1 MADTTTPVIP
11 AAQDL
16 QINLAEVT
24 EQSEGIPQGGTPKI
38 ETPELNLDLDLNLS
52 DAPKDDDRL
61 KTEDQKNNEVVTT
74 PVVELTEQ
82 SEGIPQGGTVVET
95 PVEQKIE
102 EIVVPEPIAETPVVE
117 PVVTEP
123 IIETPAPE
131 VVVET
136 PVEEKVEEIGV
147 PEPVV
152 EVIAETPVVEPVVT
166 EPIVEP
172 IVTEPIVE
180 TQVVEET
187 QTPATIIESEP
198 ITAADAKDLKDD
210 MTMINEL
217 EWHASAGGLAPEA
230 IVAPQSTPAAA
241 ATTFDLDAML
251 GTPVAPVQQTI
262 EQKTDILQMPSVT
275 AAPIEAPVFTLP
287 TTTTQVPVQVIM
299 QTNISKNKS
308 VKTLLFTV
316 MFAALGFTTFFI
328 LKTMYPV
335 EFGSMFG
342 GQTTMHASEITT
354 GTELTWTEITGT
366 DLSGLILPTDQIS
379 GTLDTGTGTHESA
392 ITTDNAF
399 GALNDLGTTTTPPV
413 KDDISRLTDYVTQG
427 NNFLAQGKTVNNN
440 TVIKYGLYISKKAT
454 TFLED
459 IANGK
464 EINNLSGYFAQFDQY
479 IEQLNVLVGETP
491 PTEAIP
497 TAPETPV
504 SPTPVANDVQM
515 ISDSTTTA
523 Q

>member
-217 EWHASAGGLAPEA
+217 E
-230 IVAPQSTPAAA
+230 
-241 ATTFDLDAML
+241 
-251 GTPVAPVQQTI
+251 
-262 EQKTDILQMPSVT
+262 
-275 AAPIEAPVFTLP
+275 
-287 TTTTQVPVQVIM
+287 
-299 QTNISKNKS
+299 
-308 VKTLLFTV
+308 
-316 MFAALGFTTFFI
+316 
-328 LKTMYPV
+328 
-335 EFGSMFG
+335 
-342 GQTTMHASEITT
+342 
-354 GTELTWTEITGT
+354 
-366 DLSGLILPTDQIS
+366 
-379 GTLDTGTGTHESA
+379 
-392 ITTDNAF
+392 
-399 GALNDLGTTTTPPV
+399 
-413 KDDISRLTDYVTQG
+413 
-427 NNFLAQGKTVNNN
+427 
-440 TVIKYGLYISKKAT
+440 
-454 TFLED
+454 
-459 IANGK
+459 
-464 EINNLSGYFAQFDQY
+464 
-479 IEQLNVLVGETP
+479 
-491 PTEAIP
+491 
-497 TAPETPV
+497 
-504 SPTPVANDVQM
+504 
-515 ISDSTTTA
+515 
-523 Q
+523 

>member
-1 MADTTTPVIP
+1 LRYVKTLLFSTIEMADTTTPVIP

-16 QINLAEVT
+16 QINLADVT
-24 EQSEGIPQGGTPKI
+24 EQSEGITQGGTPKI

-74 PVVELTEQ
+74 PVVE
-82 SEGIPQGGTVVET
+82 PVVETPVAET
-95 PVEQKIE
+95 PVEQKVE
-102 EIVVPEPIAETPVVE
+102 EIIIPEPVAENPVIE

-136 PVEEKVEEIGV
+136 PVEQKIEEIVV
-147 PEPVV
+147 P
-152 EVIAETPVVEPVVT
+152 
-166 EPIVEP
+166 
-172 IVTEPIVE
+172 EPIVE
-180 TQVVEET
+180 TPVIEDIV
-187 QTPATIIESEP
+187 TPATTIEAEP

-230 IVAPQSTPAAA
+230 IVAPQSTPAETAK
-241 ATTFDLDAML
+241 TFDLDAML
-251 GTPVAPVQQTI
+251 GTPIAPVQQPV
-262 EQKTDILQMPSVT
+262 EQKTETLQMPTVT
-275 AAPIEAPVFTLP
+275 AAPIEAPAFTLP
-287 TTTTQVPVQVIM
+287 TTMTQVPIQAVM
-299 QTNISKNKS
+299 QTSISQNKNKS

-328 LKTMYPV
+328 LKTMYPI

-354 GTELTWTEITGT
+354 GTELTWTEMTGT
-366 DLSGLILPTDQIS
+366 ELSGLTLPTDQIS
-379 GTLDTGTGTHESA
+379 GTIDAGTGIHESA
-392 ITTDNAF
+392 TTDNTF
-399 GALNDLGTTTTPPV
+399 GALNDLWTTTTVPV

-464 EINNLSGYFAQFDQY
+464 EISNLTGYFAQFDQY
-479 IEQLNVLVGETP
+479 IEQLKVLVGETAS
-491 PTEAIP
+491 TD
-497 TAPETPV
+497 TSSTTPETPV

-515 ISDSTTTA
+515 TPDSTTTS